1 MLPAKDFEAFTGVSG
16 ISRTYVMRNE
26 RDPEEIDQE
35 MLRLYYETRL
45 KNYLTNNEAA
55 TQYQRAKIGPE
66 KYDREK
72 PHFLALL
79 RKHVYDI
86 VTLNPELGDIG
97 LSHESV
103 SEMYHFIRGAVS
115 GFNPQDI
122 EYFLELNRTLG
133 GSNTACDEQKEV
145 MNLVAALWDNSDYKE
160 KKIGSWK
167 MAPSTAN
174 TILGQLHSL
183 YANKIQA
190 LGSSETSKEEYVLSL

>member
-1 MLPAKDFEAFTGVSG
+1 MLPAKDFEEFTGVSG
-16 ISRTYVMRNE
+16 ISRTYEMRDGK
-26 RDPEEIDQE
+26 DPEDVDQE
-35 MLRLYYETRL
+35 MLALYYETRL

-72 PHFLALL
+72 PYFLALL
-79 RKHVYDI
+79 RKYVYDI
-86 VTLNPELGDIG
+86 VSLNSELESVGF
-97 LSHESV
+97 SQESV
-103 SEMYHFIRGAVS
+103 SEMYHFVRGAAS

-133 GSNTACDEQKEV
+133 GSNTVCHEQKE
-145 MNLVAALWDNSDYKE
+145 MMRLVAALWEGDDYKTQ
-160 KKIGSWK
+160 KIGSWK

-183 YANKIQA
+183 YASKIQA
-190 LGSSETSKEEYVLSL
+190 LDSFEISQEEYA